1 MASTYTTNQGIEKP
15 ATGEQSGTWGATT
28 NTNFDIID
36 RALSGVGAL
45 SLTGTSTTLTTTDGS
60 LTDGMYKVLV
70 LGGSPSGTNTIT
82 LSDNTQDK
90 FYFVV
95 NASGEEV
102 QFSQGTGANATIAN
116 GYADIIYADGAGSGA
131 AVASLFATGLKI
143 GTDLKVGDDLSL
155 VSDSA
160 VLGFGADNDTTLTHT
175 DGTGLTLN
183 STNKLT
189 FGDAASFIQQSGDG
203 ILQID
208 GEATINMNA
217 STALTVTT
225 DTATFTS
232 ANSTD
237 PVVII
242 KNTTNDTSAAR
253 LHFVKDKG
261 AAGADGDDI
270 GTIEFISDDSG
281 QAQTSF
287 AKIVAEVSE
296 SANTDEAGKLSL
308 FVAESDGTTTA
319 LTAGLVLEGEHATD
333 GEVDVTIGAA
343 TTSTTTVAGNL
354 VVTTSVEGGVVFN
367 ESSADVDFRVESNG
381 QTHKLFVNGGEDV
394 VCFGFETPETIGGIE
409 SGVQIEGTDYAGG
422 SLSIWRNANDD
433 AGGYL
438 NLGKSRGTAVNS
450 DTIVQDDDDVG
461 IINFIGADGGDRAHP
476 VASIRGAV
484 DGTPGSNDMPG
495 RLEFMT
501 TADGGTTLTERM
513 VITNGGGV
521 GVNLQA
527 AGDIDNLA
535 CIGASNAQGV
545 VVRGSNGGV
554 LQIAGSSNDNAGFLG
569 HIGFVNLANA
579 DVDASDAD
587 GQTKAFIRG
596 LAVTSDSNAGDDSGT
611 SLQFAA
617 AKEAESLVEVCRMH
631 GGASV
636 GESAV
641 FATNNYAL
649 IGTDHVSTS
658 DTVGVALC
666 ANSVFSA
673 NAIAIKAQ
681 RVGNNSNGDVIQIMR
696 GTGSVQGTISVSGST
711 VSYNAFTGSHW
722 SRLTDN
728 SKPTILQ
735 GTVMETLDEMCDW
748 YRAKWSVKYTE
759 DDVTDDVYKESDII
773 PSGKEL
779 GDRKGT
785 FKKDDIKSSH
795 VEYISLPDGKKD
807 GDTFTHNSERYGT
820 VTATIEK
827 EEDFKHVKCKV
838 SDTAESKNVY
848 GVFQSWDEDDDCVN
862 DMYVN
867 ALGSAEVRVHKDQ
880 TISRGDLLTSNGD
893 GTAKNIIRTKTIGKV
908 LTNIKQNTYEDGSY
922 TVPCSLYCG

>member
-1 MASTYTTNQGIEKP
+1 DN
-15 ATGEQSGTWGATT
+15 TGTVVVETSSGT
-28 NTNFDIID
+28 
-36 RALSGVGAL
+36 
-45 SLTGTSTTLTTTDGS
+45 
-60 LTDGMYKVLV
+60 VL
-70 LGGSPSGTNTIT
+70 N
-82 LSDNTQDK
+82 
-90 FYFVV
+90 
-95 NASGEEV
+95 
-102 QFSQGTGANATIAN
+102 
-116 GYADIIYADGAGSGA
+116 
-131 AVASLFATGLKI
+131 
-143 GTDLKVGDDLSL
+143 
-155 VSDSA
+155 
-160 VLGFGADNDTTLTHT
+160 
-175 DGTGLTLN
+175 
-183 STNKLT
+183 
-189 FGDAASFIQQSGDG
+189 
-203 ILQID
+203 
-208 GEATINMNA
+208 
-217 STALTVTT
+217 
-225 DTATFTS
+225 
-232 ANSTD
+232 
-237 PVVII
+237 
-242 KNTTNDTSAAR
+242 
-253 LHFVKDKG
+253 
-261 AAGADGDDI
+261 
-270 GTIEFISDDSG
+270 
-281 QAQTSF
+281 
-287 AKIVAEVSE
+287 
-296 SANTDEAGKLSL
+296 
-308 FVAESDGTTTA
+308 
-319 LTAGLVLEGEHATD
+319 EG
-333 GEVDVTIGAA
+333 
-343 TTSTTTVAGNL
+343 
-354 VVTTSVEGGVVFN
+354 
-367 ESSADVDFRVESNG
+367 SADKDFRVESNG

-611 SLQFAA
+611 SLQFVA
-617 AKEAESLVEVCRMH
+617 AKEAESAVEVCRMH
-631 GGASV
+631 GGAGV

-666 ANSVFSA
+666 SNSVFSA

-728 SKPTILQ
+728 SKPAILQ
-735 GTVMETLDEMCDW
+735 GTIMETLDEMCDW

-848 GVFQSWDEDDDCVN
+848 GVFQSWDEDDD
-862 DMYVN
+862 
-867 ALGSAEVRVHKDQ
+867 
-880 TISRGDLLTSNGD
+880 
-893 GTAKNIIRTKTIGKV
+893 
-908 LTNIKQNTYEDGSY
+908 
-922 TVPCSLYCG
+922 